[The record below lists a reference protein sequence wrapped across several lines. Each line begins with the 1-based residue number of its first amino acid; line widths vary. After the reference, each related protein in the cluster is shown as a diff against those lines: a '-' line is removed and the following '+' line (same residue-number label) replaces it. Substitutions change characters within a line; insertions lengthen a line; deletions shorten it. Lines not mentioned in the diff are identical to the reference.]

1 MKTQLLLLLTFLS
14 FTVFAQKNIEVN
26 EVNASFDNGKH
37 NALKVTIYGSD
48 QKNVE
53 KKWKSLMKDF
63 NAKVNVKKT
72 IFADN
77 ATIKELSDNT
87 VDVYATSETT
97 KDNDVILYVAFDLG
111 GSYLSSSE
119 HGGNKYNV
127 AKKIVYK
134 FAVDAT
140 KDALKNKIDDAK
152 KILSTKQKEQNNLEK
167 ENKKL
172 NNDIEDYNN
181 KIKKAKDE
189 ISDNEKK
196 QADKKKEIE
205 EQQSL
210 VNSLEEKEK
219 SVK

>member
-1 MKTQLLLLLTFLS
+1 MKTKILLLLTFLS
-14 FTVFAQKNIEVN
+14 FTVFAQKNIEVD
-26 EVNASFDNGKH
+26 ETNATFDNGKH
-37 NALKVTIYGSD
+37 NALKVTIYGSE

-53 KKWKSLMKDF
+53 KEWKSLMKDF
-63 NAKVNVKKT
+63 DAKVSTKKT

-87 VDVYATSETT
+87 IDVYATTETT

-111 GSYLSSSE
+111 GAYLSSSE
-119 HGGNKYNV
+119 HGDKYNI

-134 FAVDAT
+134 FAVDVT
-140 KDALKNKIDDAK
+140 KNALKNKIDDAQ
-152 KILSTKQKEQNNLEK
+152 KILSTKQKEQKNLEK
-167 ENKKL
+167 ENKNL

-196 QADKKKEIE
+196 QAEKKKEIE
-205 EQQSL
+205 TQQSV
-210 VNSLEEKEK
+210 VNSLIEKEK